1 MWNSKE
7 ISSALNVNLPK
18 KINFSDICIDSRN
31 ISKNSL
37 FFPIIGER
45 FDGHN
50 YINEA
55 LNNGAIASIVNQG
68 RFKKNEIR
76 QFKDKLLIPVENSLI
91 SLAQLAIYSRTR
103 AKNMTMLCITGS
115 NGKTSVKNWLKRILE
130 KQIKTHS
137 TEGNLNNHIG
147 MPLSLSKM
155 NKNTEACILEIGMN
169 KPGEI
174 QYLSDIASPD
184 ISIITNIGPAHLGN
198 FNSIEEI
205 AEEKSCIFQRK
216 KNSIAIIPR
225 DSIYYNL
232 IKKRAIRKCDK
243 VFSFGE
249 REESDFQLVN
259 SRKISYEISELEL
272 RIFNEVINVKT
283 QTHSLHFHLNILL
296 VLIVS
301 NLLKLNL
308 KKTISDIL
316 NLSPSIGRGIKFE
329 IKSKGKNIILIDES
343 YNSNPVSLAAS
354 IDNLNIIADKQ
365 KRKIC
370 IIGDML
376 ELGKN
381 SKKMHKDIVKLIL
394 KNKIDIV
401 FTFGTHSKLINDNLP
416 SNIFSKHFED
426 LNILYNNL
434 SMILLDGDIVMVKGS
449 NSLNLNKVC
458 AKLKENLL

>member
-1 MWNSKE
+1 M
-7 ISSALNVNLPK
+7 
-18 KINFSDICIDSRN
+18 
-31 ISKNSL
+31 
-37 FFPIIGER
+37 
-45 FDGHN
+45 
-50 YINEA
+50 
-55 LNNGAIASIVNQG
+55 
-68 RFKKNEIR
+68 
-76 QFKDKLLIPVENSLI
+76 
-91 SLAQLAIYSRTR
+91 
-103 AKNMTMLCITGS
+103 
-115 NGKTSVKNWLKRILE
+115 
-130 KQIKTHS
+130 
-137 TEGNLNNHIG
+137 
-147 MPLSLSKM
+147 
-155 NKNTEACILEIGMN
+155 
-169 KPGEI
+169 
-174 QYLSDIASPD
+174 
-184 ISIITNIGPAHLGN
+184 
-198 FNSIEEI
+198 
-205 AEEKSCIFQRK
+205 
-216 KNSIAIIPR
+216 
-225 DSIYYNL
+225 
-232 IKKRAIRKCDK
+232 
-243 VFSFGE
+243 
-249 REESDFQLVN
+249 
-259 SRKISYEISELEL
+259 
-272 RIFNEVINVKT
+272 
-283 QTHSLHFHLNILL
+283 L